1 MPLLAV
7 VGEDFLA
14 VSLILLNQ
22 PDGVTRNVE
31 DTGALIAFLNESIE
45 HDDIVLAS
53 PQIGWALDARVADFQ
68 QSVAYVGGDTIHF
81 PNNVPRD
88 RFLYDISLDNADYV
102 VMDDLWRDWAVK
114 HIEAVKDMTETIET
128 WPVIYE
134 AGEYQVYE
142 NPERL

>member
-1 MPLLAV
+1 
-7 VGEDFLA
+7 
-14 VSLILLNQ
+14 
-22 PDGVTRNVE
+22 VE

-81 PNNVPRD
+81 PDNVPRS
-88 RFLYDISLDNADYV
+88 RFLYDVSLDNADYV
-102 VMDDLWRDWAVK
+102 VIDDLWRDWAAK
-114 HIEAVKDMTETIET
+114 NIEAVKEMIETIQT

-134 AGEYQVYE
+134 SGEYQVYE
-142 NPERL
+142 NPEKL